1 LPSMLPDQRVWK
13 LESEKQGVLRVVFS
27 NKGRYLAM
35 ACTMQESQTIIKIAD
50 MESGKFVMILRGHH
64 DLIHDMQFNNDDNFL
79 VSGSADG
86 SCKVWN
92 LTD

>member
-1 LPSMLPDQRVWK
+1 M
-13 LESEKQGVLRVVFS
+13 LRVAFS

-35 ACTMQESQTIIKIAD
+35 ACTMTQSQTIIKIAD
-50 MESGKFVMILRGHH
+50 MESGKFVVILRGHH
-64 DLIHDMQFNNDDNFL
+64 DLIHDLHFNSDDNFL

-92 LTD
+92 LK